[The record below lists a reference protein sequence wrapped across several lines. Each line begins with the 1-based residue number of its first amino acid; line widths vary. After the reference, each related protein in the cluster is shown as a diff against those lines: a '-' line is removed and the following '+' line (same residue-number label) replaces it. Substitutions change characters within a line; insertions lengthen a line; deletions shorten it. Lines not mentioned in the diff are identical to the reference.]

1 MTDPNHEPVH
11 PVENPIDTNILVAAA
26 SKPTRRTEDRLNVPK
41 SSCKA
46 AGFLPGNT
54 AYVVDHD
61 PAGVVQK
68 PVLVLLKA
76 KPENPLGECTV
87 SKDGRIRVT
96 PAALKACGLEGN
108 KFEFDGGEG
117 KIVVRRAP

>member
-1 MTDPNHEPVH
+1 MTDPNHEPAPPAVT
-11 PVENPIDTNILVAAA
+11 PDAAA
-26 SKPTRRTEDRLNVPK
+26 PLPTRRTEDRLNVPK

-46 AGFLPGNT
+46 ARFLPGNT

-76 KPENPLGECTV
+76 KPENRDASGIA
-87 SKDGRIRVT
+87 SR
-96 PAALKACGLEGN
+96 LEGRTA
-108 KFEFDGGEG
+108 DLPG
-117 KIVVRRAP
+117 